1 MENFKKT
8 ELKINEKLYLISGIL
23 TLLVMLM
30 FCLEFFTGGE
40 FPEVRL
46 RTFYIFILLIYTI
59 HKEFIRW
66 LGEKEIERRG
76 EFFVYLWIGFAV
88 FFYLVDFFTKNRFD
102 QSSALNEIT
111 LTSLEVLAIFIL
123 SRISKS
129 AQLFFSKKPNQ
140 ITPR

>member
-1 MENFKKT
+1 MENLKKT

-23 TLLVMLM
+23 TFLVMLM
-30 FCLEFFTGGE
+30 FCLEFFTKGA

-66 LGEKEIERRG
+66 LGEKEVEREG
-76 EFFVYLWIGFAV
+76 EFFVYLWIGFSV
-88 FFYLVDFFTKNRFD
+88 FFYLIDFFSKNRLTHL
-102 QSSALNEIT
+102 STLNEIT

-123 SRISKS
+123 SRISKIL
-129 AQLFFSKKPNQ
+129 QFEGRKKFNQ
-140 ITPR
+140 ILSK